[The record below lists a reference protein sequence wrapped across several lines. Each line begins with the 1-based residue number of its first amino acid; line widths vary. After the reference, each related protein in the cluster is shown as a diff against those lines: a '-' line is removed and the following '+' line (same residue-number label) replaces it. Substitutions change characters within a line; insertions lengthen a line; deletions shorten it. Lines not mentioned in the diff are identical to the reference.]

1 MLPASGDNILESIR
15 QTGESVALEL
25 LSRHL
30 PAGQAQQIAEDIGIQ
45 TAAEV
50 GEIWGGSPVYVPKN
64 TASRRA
70 RIYDSYT
77 GDNVRELAR
86 QFHFTERNIRLIIAA
101 ERQRRQG
108 ERKNPTRQQATLPGL

>member
-15 QTGESVALEL
+15 QTGERVALEL

-101 ERQRRQG
+101 ERERRHGAANDQSCQSL
-108 ERKNPTRQQATLPGL
+108 RFPGL